1 MKNEP
6 KKLTESVNLPPT
18 FTGLMHWMLAVIQT
32 EEPGSKSHATAVEW
46 FHNCAKLADT
56 ADTLLQKIKNSD

>member
-56 ADTLLQKIKNSD
+56 ADKLLQEINAAE